1 MTTTMSANTSI
12 ISHSY
17 HFFFAVRAFKIYS
30 LSNFQVGNRVLL
42 IIIIPYFTSPEI
54 ILKRIC
60 DLEKRMKDF
69 HFLHLNKNPFFQQI
83 HVNSYIQSVIYCYI
97 IYIKLSHIQS

>member
-30 LSNFQVGNRVLL
+30 LSKFQVGNRVLL
-42 IIIIPYFTSPEI
+42 IIPYFTSPEI

-69 HFLHLNKNPFFQQI
+69 HFLHLYKIFSF
-83 HVNSYIQSVIYCYI
+83 S
-97 IYIKLSHIQS
+97 KFMAG